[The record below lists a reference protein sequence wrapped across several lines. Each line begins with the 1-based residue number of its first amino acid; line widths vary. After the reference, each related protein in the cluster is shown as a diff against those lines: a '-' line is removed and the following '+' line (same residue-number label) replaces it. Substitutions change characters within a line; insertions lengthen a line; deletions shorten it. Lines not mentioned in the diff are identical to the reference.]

1 MPYLCSNSSRHAS
14 LQCVPRRDFVI
25 YIGMRYNKQPT
36 DIITQL
42 QLLKERGLII
52 KDEDTALK
60 QLASISYF
68 RLASY
73 WKVFETDESTHRF
86 ANSTQIEDIISLY
99 TFDKELRSIIFTAI
113 QDIEVA
119 LRTRIIHFFSMA
131 HGAFW
136 FMDAMKFNNQSIFQ
150 ACFESIKTELN
161 RSREDFLQ
169 EHFAKYDTP
178 YMPPVWKTLEVVSF
192 GNLSKLY
199 ANMKDVV
206 VKKQVAKSVG
216 LPQYTYL
223 ESWMRSLAVL
233 RNCCAHHGRAW
244 NRRYPAMPQLP
255 KRLPLAWVNTQYVR
269 PMKLYAHLC
278 TLLYLEQSIV
288 PNSDI
293 KDRLLNLL
301 KTYPYISTKQMG
313 FPRGWENEPLWQ

>member
-1 MPYLCSNSSRHAS
+1 ML
-14 LQCVPRRDFVI
+14 
-25 YIGMRYNKQPT
+25 KQ
-36 DIITQL
+36 
-42 QLLKERGLII
+42 RGLIVS
-52 KDEDTALK
+52 DEDTALK

-73 WKVFETDESTHRF
+73 WKIFETDETTHQF
-86 ANSTQIEDIISLY
+86 ASGTCLEDVISLY
-99 TFDKELRSIIFTAI
+99 TFDRELRSIIFIAI

-119 LRTRIIHFFSMA
+119 LRTRIIHFFSLS

-136 FMDAMKFNNQSIFQ
+136 FMDASQFNSRSIFQ
-150 ACFESIKTELN
+150 TCLDSIQVELS
-161 RSREDFLQ
+161 RSKEEFLQ

-178 YMPPVWKTLEVVSF
+178 SMPPVWKTLEVVSF

-199 ANMKDVV
+199 ANMKDVE

-223 ESWMRSLAVL
+223 ESWMRSLTVL
-233 RNCCAHHGRAW
+233 RNCCAHHARAW

-255 KRLPLAWVNTQYVR
+255 RRLPLTWVDTQHIR
-269 PMKLYAHLC
+269 PMKLYV
-278 TLLYLEQSIV
+278 T
-288 PNSDI
+288 
-293 KDRLLNLL
+293 R
-301 KTYPYISTKQMG
+301 QMG

>member
-1 MPYLCSNSSRHAS
+1 
-14 LQCVPRRDFVI
+14 
-25 YIGMRYNKQPT
+25 MRYNKQPT
-36 DIITQL
+36 DITTQL
-42 QLLKERGLII
+42 AMLKQRGLIVN
-52 KDEDTALK
+52 DEDTALK

-73 WKVFETDESTHRF
+73 WRIFETDEVTHQF
-86 ANSTQIEDIISLY
+86 ASGPRLEDVISLY
-99 TFDKELRSIIFTAI
+99 TFDRELRSIIFTAI

-119 LRTRIIHFFSMA
+119 LRTRIIHFFSLS

-136 FMDAMKFNNQSIFQ
+136 FMDASKFNSRSIFQ
-150 ACFESIKTELN
+150 TCLDNMQVELS
-161 RSREDFLQ
+161 RSKEEFLQ

-178 YMPPVWKTLEVVSF
+178 SMPPVWKTLEVVSF

-199 ANMKDVV
+199 ANMKDVE

-223 ESWMRSLAVL
+223 ESWMRSLTVL
-233 RNCCAHHGRAW
+233 RNCCAHHARTW

-255 KRLPLAWVNTQYVR
+255 RRLPLTWVDTQHIR
-269 PMKLYAHLC
+269 PMKLYAQLC
-278 TLLYLEQSIV
+278 TLLFLEQSIT
-288 PNSDI
+288 PNSHI
-293 KDRLLNLL
+293 KNRLLDLL
-301 KTYPYISTKQMG
+301 KAYPHTVTRQMG

>member
-1 MPYLCSNSSRHAS
+1 
-14 LQCVPRRDFVI
+14 
-25 YIGMRYNKQPT
+25 MRYNKQPT
-36 DIITQL
+36 DITTQL
-42 QLLKERGLII
+42 AMLKQRGLIVD
-52 KDEDTALK
+52 DEDTALK

-73 WKVFETDESTHRF
+73 WRIFETDEVTHQF
-86 ANSTQIEDIISLY
+86 ASGPRLEDVISLY
-99 TFDKELRSIIFTAI
+99 TFDRELRSIIFTAI

-119 LRTRIIHFFSMA
+119 LRTRIIHFFSLS

-136 FMDAMKFNNQSIFQ
+136 FMDASKFNSRSIFQ
-150 ACFESIKTELN
+150 TCLDNIQVELS
-161 RSREDFLQ
+161 RSKEEFLQ
-169 EHFAKYDTP
+169 EHFAKYSSP
-178 YMPPVWKTLEVVSF
+178 SMPPVWKTLEVVSF

-199 ANMKDVV
+199 ANMKDVE

-223 ESWMRSLAVL
+223 ESWMRSLTVL

-255 KRLPLAWVNTQYVR
+255 RRLPLTWVDTQYIR
-269 PMKLYAHLC
+269 PMKLYAQLC
-278 TLLYLEQSIV
+278 TLLYLEQSIM
-288 PNSDI
+288 PNSRI
-293 KDRLLNLL
+293 KDRLLTLL
-301 KTYPYISTKQMG
+301 KTYPNTITRQMG